1 MSGREED
8 DSLESLE
15 DSDKST
21 STEEELINQMNE
33 IEQKYADW

>member
-15 DSDKST
+15 DSDNST
-21 STEEELINQMNE
+21 STEEDIINQLQE
-33 IEQKYADW
+33 IMQANAIR

>member
-1 MSGREED
+1 MSGREEN

-33 IEQKYADW
+33 IRQTYADW

>member
-33 IEQKYADW
+33 IRQTYADW